1 MKPLVSI
8 LIPAYNAQKWIAD
21 TLRSALD
28 QTWESKEIIVVDD
41 GSTDRT
47 LEVARRFEAQGVRV
61 FAQENQG
68 AAAARNKA
76 FSLSRGEYIQWLD
89 ADDLLAP
96 DKVARQMEIFQ
107 RFQNRRSLLSCAFGL
122 FEYRYYRARFIPSSL
137 WRDLS
142 ALDWLLCKLGENIYM
157 QTATWLV
164 SRELT
169 EAAGPWNTAL
179 LGDDDG
185 EYFCRL
191 LLASDGTRFVP
202 DAKVYYR
209 TRGYGTLS
217 YVGYSNRKLDAHWQS
232 MQLHIRY
239 LRSLEESER
248 VRTACLTYLQNCLLY
263 FYPQRPDIMKQMEQ
277 LASDMGENCG
287 RRGCRGSTPWC
298 SGFLAGTERSIS
310 NSCRDGSGGLLQ
322 TPGTRRCSI

>member
-1 MKPLVSI
+1 
-8 LIPAYNAQKWIAD
+8 
-21 TLRSALD
+21 
-28 QTWESKEIIVVDD
+28 
-41 GSTDRT
+41 
-47 LEVARRFEAQGVRV
+47 
-61 FAQENQG
+61 
-68 AAAARNKA
+68 
-76 FSLSRGEYIQWLD
+76 
-89 ADDLLAP
+89 
-96 DKVARQMEIFQ
+96 
-107 RFQNRRSLLSCAFGL
+107 
-122 FEYRYYRARFIPSSL
+122 
-137 WRDLS
+137 
-142 ALDWLLCKLGENIYM
+142 M

-169 EAAGPWNTAL
+169 SVSGPWDVTL

-263 FYPQRPDIMKQMEQ
+263 FYPQRPDILKQMEQ
-277 LASDMGENCG
+277 LASDMGG
-287 RRGCRGSTPWC
+287 KLRAPRLSWKYSLVQRLFGWDRAKH
-298 SGFLAGTERSIS
+298 F
-310 NSCRDGSGGLLQ
+310 Q
-322 TPGTRRCSI
+322 